1 MSAKTF
7 KSEGTGCI
15 WVRGLRKFWITNVI
29 HSKVSLLLLSKIWF
43 WKMVNNLVS
52 AAATFHTGL
61 GITQLLLFLR
71 IAEGDAYNLLD
82 RNV

>member
-7 KSEGTGCI
+7 KSEETGCI

-29 HSKVSLLLLSKIWF
+29 HSKVSLLLLSRILV

-71 IAEGDAYNLLD
+71 RAEGDAYNLLD

>member
-1 MSAKTF
+1 MSVKTF

-29 HSKVSLLLLSKIWF
+29 HSKVSLLLLSRILV

-61 GITQLLLFLR
+61 GITQPTFVP
-71 IAEGDAYNLLD
+71 EKS
-82 RNV
+82 